1 MKHFARPAVD
11 HRVRLSARL
20 QRGTRLLTVGLMAGL
35 AFLMGHT
42 PQAVPVGPQPAAS
55 AEVLSQ
61 AWALAESAQTLA
73 AARRPDAALPR
84 YRQAY
89 ELSQD
94 PLLLLEVAR
103 LERDVGHA
111 ARATHA
117 LELFLDR
124 GAGRVSQQRMS
135 LAARQWQAVA
145 ANTARLTVHTN
156 VLGASLELEPERGVA
171 LASGFL
177 VNVLVDAGERRISL
191 SKPGFETRTLL
202 LNLERGEVRAL
213 RIDLDKPAG
222 GRSETGSGRP
232 RWTKLDRDEAP
243 PRRGG

>member
-1 MKHFARPAVD
+1 
-11 HRVRLSARL
+11 
-20 QRGTRLLTVGLMAGL
+20 MAGL

-42 PQAVPVGPQPAAS
+42 PEAVPLAPQPAAS
-55 AEVLSQ
+55 AEVLSR
-61 AWALAESAQTLA
+61 AWALAESAQALA
-73 AARRPDAALPR
+73 AARQPEAALPQ

-124 GAGRVSQQRMS
+124 GVGRVSEQRMS
-135 LAARQWQAVA
+135 LAARQWQGVA

-213 RIDLDKPAG
+213 RVDLEKPAG
-222 GRSETGSGRP
+222 SRSETGSSKP
-232 RWTKLDRDEAP
+232 RWTKLDGEEVVV
-243 PRRGG
+243 RRGG

>member
-1 MKHFARPAVD
+1 MRPAVD

-42 PQAVPVGPQPAAS
+42 PASVPVAPQPGAS
-55 AEVLSQ
+55 AEALSQ
-61 AWALAESAQTLA
+61 AWALAESAQTLV
-73 AARRPDAALPR
+73 AARQPEAALPQYQR
-84 YRQAY
+84 AY

-124 GAGRVSQQRMS
+124 GAGRVTEQRMS

-202 LNLERGEVRAL
+202 LNLDKGEVRAL
-213 RIDLDKPAG
+213 RVDLEKPAG
-222 GRSETGSGRP
+222 NRSETGSGRP
-232 RWTKLDRDEAP
+232 RWTKLDEDEAP
-243 PRRGG
+243 RRRGG

>member
-1 MKHFARPAVD
+1 
-11 HRVRLSARL
+11 
-20 QRGTRLLTVGLMAGL
+20 MAGL

-42 PQAVPVGPQPAAS
+42 PPSVPVTPQPAAS

-61 AWALAESAQTLA
+61 AWALAENAQTLA
-73 AARRPDAALPR
+73 ARHPEKALPQ

-94 PLLLLEVAR
+94 PLLLLEIAR

-124 GAGRVSQQRMS
+124 GAGRVSEQRMS

-145 ANTARLTVHTN
+145 ADTARLTVHTN
-156 VLGASLELEPERGVA
+156 VLGASLELEAERGVA

-202 LNLERGEVRAL
+202 LNLEKGEVRAL

-222 GRSETGSGRP
+222 SRSETGSGRP
-232 RWTKLDRDEAP
+232 RWTRLYRCVVLAQH
-243 PRRGG
+243 RQCALQSAHST

>member
-1 MKHFARPAVD
+1 
-11 HRVRLSARL
+11 
-20 QRGTRLLTVGLMAGL
+20 MAGL

-42 PQAVPVGPQPAAS
+42 PQAVPLAPQPTAS

-73 AARRPDAALPR
+73 ARHPQEALPQ

-103 LERDVGHA
+103 LERDVGHD

-124 GAGRVSQQRMS
+124 GVGRVSEQRMS
-135 LAARQWQAVA
+135 VAARQWQSVA

-156 VLGASLELEPERGVA
+156 VLGASLELEAEHGVA
-171 LASGFL
+171 SASGFL

-213 RIDLDKPAG
+213 RVDLEKPAG
-222 GRSETGSGRP
+222 SRSETGSSSP
-232 RWTKLDRDEAP
+232 RWTKLDRDEVPA
-243 PRRGG
+243 RRGG